1 MFSSVNDL
9 ARFVIAFM
17 NNGMLEGKQ
26 VLSRSLIAELSTPR
40 TEVPGTDS
48 KYGFGL
54 SIGPV
59 RGVHLLQHGGSR
71 SGFGSLIRM
80 APEQRV
86 AVIVLINRTGGTL
99 NKTAEK
105 AMELMLPLE
114 AEKQAKPEPR
124 PMTEAEMTRYSGV
137 YGDAPNR
144 IEILIKQ
151 GRLYLRRG
159 SQEGPVTKIGDF
171 RFSAMIQGE
180 AAPIEFAIVA
190 GPDEKAEFLQI
201 GMRAMKRIP

>member
-1 MFSSVNDL
+1 
-9 ARFVIAFM
+9 
-17 NNGMLEGKQ
+17 
-26 VLSRSLIAELSTPR
+26 
-40 TEVPGTDS
+40 
-48 KYGFGL
+48 
-54 SIGPV
+54 
-59 RGVHLLQHGGSR
+59 
-71 SGFGSLIRM
+71 M

-124 PMTEAEMTRYSGV
+124 TMTEAEMTRYSGV

-201 GMRAMKRIP
+201 GMRAMKRLP